1 MTEKQYLF
9 ALRIS
14 KTLNISLPDSYS
26 VSAFSKFIDKNL
38 LEFQEKKKEEHE
50 KRKFNYELAKME
62 DIMQSKE
69 LYEQNFP
76 LVQEEPM

>member
-38 LEFQEKKKEEHE
+38 LEFQEKQKEEHE

>member
-38 LEFQEKKKEEHE
+38 LEFQEKQKEEHE
-50 KRKFNYELAKME
+50 KRKLNYELAKME

>member
-38 LEFQEKKKEEHE
+38 LEFQEKQKEEHK

-69 LYEQNFP
+69 SYEQNFP

>member
-26 VSAFSKFIDKNL
+26 NSAFSKFIEENL
-38 LEFQEKKKEEHE
+38 LEFQKKQKEENE

-62 DIMQSKE
+62 DIMQSKD